1 MILIIARIKIIQN
14 AKLHFSCSVFI
25 HSSKG
30 KMLAAKKLFKH
41 SIHEFSKLPTV
52 RQVTWKKGD
61 MLAFKRGRKYNC
73 NNDHD
78 IFVMPFFV
86 QID

>member
-1 MILIIARIKIIQN
+1 MQSYISVAV
-14 AKLHFSCSVFI
+14 FSYTVASQ
-25 HSSKG
+25 G

-61 MLAFKRGRKYNC
+61 MLAFKRGRRYNC

-86 QID
+86 QIDYNDDPFNNKN